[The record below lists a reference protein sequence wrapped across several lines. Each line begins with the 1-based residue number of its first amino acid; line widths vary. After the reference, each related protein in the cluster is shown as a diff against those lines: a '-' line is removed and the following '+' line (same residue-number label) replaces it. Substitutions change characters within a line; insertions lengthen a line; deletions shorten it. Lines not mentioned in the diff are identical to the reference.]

1 MAGLEMKDC
10 YSLKEET
17 SEILCKLG
25 GQYRIDDFIDNVEL
39 RLDHTQILPGTVK
52 KIDGNTVL
60 IDTPLNYKL
69 GQGVSI
75 GGYETGG
82 KGFRLME
89 VSITDYPVFA
99 DAKITRRIYK

>member
-1 MAGLEMKDC
+1 MK
-10 YSLKEET
+10 YYA
-17 SEILCKLG
+17 KLG
-25 GQYRIDDFIDNVEL
+25 GQYRIDDLIDEVQL
-39 RLDHTQILPGTVK
+39 RLDHKEILPGTIT

-60 IDTPLNYKL
+60 INTPLNYKL

-75 GGYETGG
+75 GGFETGG

-89 VSITDYPVFA
+89 LSITDYPVFA

>member
-1 MAGLEMKDC
+1 MK
-10 YSLKEET
+10 YYA
-17 SEILCKLG
+17 KLG

-39 RLDHTQILPGTVK
+39 RLDHNEILPGVIT

-60 IDTPLNYKL
+60 IDTPLQYKL

-89 VSITDYPVFA
+89 VSITDYPVFV
-99 DAKITRRIYK
+99 DAMITRRIYK

>member
-1 MAGLEMKDC
+1 MK
-10 YSLKEET
+10 YYA
-17 SEILCKLG
+17 KLG
-25 GQYRIDDFIDNVEL
+25 GQYRIDDLIDEVQL
-39 RLDHTQILPGTVK
+39 RLDHNEILPGTIT

-69 GQGVSI
+69 GQGVSL
-75 GGYETGG
+75 GGFETGG

-89 VSITDYPVFA
+89 LSITDYPVFA

>member
-1 MAGLEMKDC
+1 MK
-10 YSLKEET
+10 YYA
-17 SEILCKLG
+17 KLG

-39 RLDHTQILPGTVK
+39 RLDHNEILPGVIT

-75 GGYETGG
+75 GGFETGG

-89 VSITDYPVFA
+89 LSITDYPVFA

>member
-1 MAGLEMKDC
+1 MK
-10 YSLKEET
+10 YYA
-17 SEILCKLG
+17 KLG
-25 GQYRIDDFIDNVEL
+25 GQYNIDDLIDEVEL
-39 RLDHTQILPGTVK
+39 RLDHNEILPGSIT

-60 IDTPLNYKL
+60 IDTTLQYRI

-89 VSITDYPVFA
+89 VSITDYPVFQ
-99 DAKITRRIYK
+99 DAVITRRIYK

>member
-1 MAGLEMKDC
+1 MK
-10 YSLKEET
+10 YYA
-17 SEILCKLG
+17 KLG
-25 GQYRIDDFIDNVEL
+25 GQYRIDDLIDNVEL
-39 RLDHTQILPGTVK
+39 RLDHTQILPGKVT

-75 GGYETGG
+75 GGFETGG
-82 KGFRLME
+82 KGFRVME
-89 VSITDYPVFA
+89 VSITDYPVFQ

>member
-1 MAGLEMKDC
+1 MK
-10 YSLKEET
+10 YYA
-17 SEILCKLG
+17 KLG
-25 GQYRIDDFIDNVEL
+25 GQYRIDDFIDEVEL
-39 RLDHTQILPGTVK
+39 RLDHNEILPGSIT

-60 IDTPLNYKL
+60 IDTPLNYRI

-75 GGYETGG
+75 GGFETGG

-99 DAKITRRIYK
+99 DAKISRRIYK

>member
-1 MAGLEMKDC
+1 MK
-10 YSLKEET
+10 YYA
-17 SEILCKLG
+17 KLG
-25 GQYRIDDFIDNVEL
+25 GQYRIDDFIDEVEL
-39 RLDHTQILPGTVK
+39 RLDHTQILPGVIT

-60 IDTPLNYKL
+60 INTPLNYKL

-75 GGYETGG
+75 GGFETGG

>member
-1 MAGLEMKDC
+1 MK
-10 YSLKEET
+10 YYA
-17 SEILCKLG
+17 KLG
-25 GQYRIDDFIDNVEL
+25 GQYNIDDLIDKVEL
-39 RLDHTQILPGTVK
+39 RLDHNEILPGSIT

-60 IDTPLNYKL
+60 IDTPLQYKL

-89 VSITDYPVFA
+89 VSITDYPVFQ
-99 DAKITRRIYK
+99 DAMITRRIYK

>member
-1 MAGLEMKDC
+1 MK
-10 YSLKEET
+10 YYA
-17 SEILCKLG
+17 KLG
-25 GQYRIDDFIDNVEL
+25 GKYRIDDFIDNVEL

-60 IDTPLNYKL
+60 IDTPLNYRI

-89 VSITDYPVFA
+89 LSITDYPVFQ
-99 DAKITRRIYK
+99 DAMITRRIYK

>member
-1 MAGLEMKDC
+1 MK
-10 YSLKEET
+10 YYAT
-17 SEILCKLG
+17 LG
-25 GQYRIDDFIDNVEL
+25 GQYRIDDFIDEVEL
-39 RLDHTQILPGTVK
+39 RLDHNEILPGTIT

-60 IDTPLNYKL
+60 IDTPLQYKL

-89 VSITDYPVFA
+89 VSITDYPVFV
-99 DAKITRRIYK
+99 DAMITRRIYK

>member
-1 MAGLEMKDC
+1 MK
-10 YSLKEET
+10 YYA
-17 SEILCKLG
+17 KLG
-25 GQYRIDDFIDNVEL
+25 GQYNIDDLIDKVEL
-39 RLDHTQILPGTVK
+39 RLDHNEILPGSIT

-60 IDTPLNYKL
+60 IDTPLQYKL

-89 VSITDYPVFA
+89 VSITDYPVFQ
-99 DAKITRRIYK
+99 DSMITRRIYK

>member
-1 MAGLEMKDC
+1 MK
-10 YSLKEET
+10 YYA
-17 SEILCKLG
+17 KLG
-25 GQYRIDDFIDNVEL
+25 GQYRIDDLIDEVEL
-39 RLDHTQILPGTVK
+39 RLDHTQILPGTIK

-60 IDTPLNYKL
+60 IDTPLNYRI

-89 VSITDYPVFA
+89 LSITDYPVFA

>member
-1 MAGLEMKDC
+1 MK
-10 YSLKEET
+10 YYA
-17 SEILCKLG
+17 KLG

-39 RLDHTQILPGTVK
+39 KLDHNEILPGVIT

-60 IDTPLNYKL
+60 IDTPLQYKL

-89 VSITDYPVFA
+89 VSITDYPVFV
-99 DAKITRRIYK
+99 DAMITRRIYK

>member
-1 MAGLEMKDC
+1 MK
-10 YSLKEET
+10 YYA
-17 SEILCKLG
+17 KLG

-39 RLDHTQILPGTVK
+39 RLDHTQILPGKVT
-52 KIDGNTVL
+52 KIDDNTVL
-60 IDTPLNYKL
+60 IDTPLQYKL
-69 GQGVSI
+69 GQGVSL

-89 VSITDYPVFA
+89 VSITDYPVFQ

>member
-1 MAGLEMKDC
+1 MK
-10 YSLKEET
+10 YYA
-17 SEILCKLG
+17 KLG

-39 RLDHTQILPGTVK
+39 RLDHNEILPGTIT

-69 GQGVSI
+69 GQGVSL

-89 VSITDYPVFA
+89 VSITDYPVFT

>member
-1 MAGLEMKDC
+1 MK
-10 YSLKEET
+10 YYA
-17 SEILCKLG
+17 KLG
-25 GQYRIDDFIDNVEL
+25 GQYNIDDFIDKVEL
-39 RLDHTQILPGTVK
+39 RLDHNEILPGSIT

-60 IDTPLNYKL
+60 IDTPLQYKL

-89 VSITDYPVFA
+89 VSITDYPVFQ
-99 DAKITRRIYK
+99 DAMITRRIYK

>member
-1 MAGLEMKDC
+1 MK
-10 YSLKEET
+10 YYA
-17 SEILCKLG
+17 KLG
-25 GQYRIDDFIDNVEL
+25 GQYRIDDFIDEVEL
-39 RLDHTQILPGTVK
+39 RLDHNEILPGSIT

-75 GGYETGG
+75 GGFETGG
-82 KGFRLME
+82 KGFRLIE

-99 DAKITRRIYK
+99 DAKFTRRIYK

>member
-1 MAGLEMKDC
+1 MK
-10 YSLKEET
+10 YYA
-17 SEILCKLG
+17 KLG
-25 GQYRIDDFIDNVEL
+25 GQYNINDFIDEVEL
-39 RLDHTQILPGTVK
+39 RLDHQTILPGTVK

-60 IDTPLNYKL
+60 IDTPLQYRI
-69 GQGVSI
+69 GQGVSL

-89 VSITDYPVFA
+89 LSITDYPVFA

>member
-1 MAGLEMKDC
+1 MK
-10 YSLKEET
+10 YYA
-17 SEILCKLG
+17 KLG
-25 GQYRIDDFIDNVEL
+25 GQYNIDDFIDNVEL
-39 RLDHTQILPGTVK
+39 RLDHTQILPGVIK

>member
-1 MAGLEMKDC
+1 MK
-10 YSLKEET
+10 YYA
-17 SEILCKLG
+17 KLG
-25 GQYRIDDFIDNVEL
+25 GQYNIDDLIDEVEL
-39 RLDHTQILPGTVK
+39 RLDHTQILPGSIT
-52 KIDGNTVL
+52 KIDRNTVL

-89 VSITDYPVFA
+89 LSITDYPVFA

>member
-1 MAGLEMKDC
+1 MK
-10 YSLKEET
+10 YYA
-17 SEILCKLG
+17 KLG

-39 RLDHTQILPGTVK
+39 RLDHNEILPGKVT

-60 IDTPLNYKL
+60 IDTPLQYKL

-82 KGFRLME
+82 KGFRLIE
-89 VSITDYPVFA
+89 VSITDYPVFQ
-99 DAKITRRIYK
+99 DAMITRRIYK